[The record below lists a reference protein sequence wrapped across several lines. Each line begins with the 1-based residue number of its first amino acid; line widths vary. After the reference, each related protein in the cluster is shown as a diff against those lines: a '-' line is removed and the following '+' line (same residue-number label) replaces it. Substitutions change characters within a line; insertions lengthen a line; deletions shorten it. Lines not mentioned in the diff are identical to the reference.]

1 MTRRDLQ
8 NISRLRIQEA
18 KLLLINSS
26 YSGAYYLAGYS
37 VECGLKACIA
47 RQMRQSNIPDKKF
60 IQEIYTHNLKDLVKS
75 AGLETNRV
83 DYEKANVNFAAHW
96 AIVKDWNETSRYN
109 IFTQVKAQELYNS
122 ITTNKGGVLAWIRQY
137 W

>member
-37 VECGLKACIA
+37 VECGLKACIE
-47 RQMRQSNIPDKKF
+47 RQMRQSNIP
-60 IQEIYTHNLKDLVKS
+60 E
-75 AGLETNRV
+75 
-83 DYEKANVNFAAHW
+83 
-96 AIVKDWNETSRYN
+96 
-109 IFTQVKAQELYNS
+109 
-122 ITTNKGGVLAWIRQY
+122 
-137 W
+137 